1 MTEQQRKKKVGSL
14 RNKAKKAY
22 RTFMDRVDHLDC
34 GIQLAIYMVADASE
48 LAHKFDNYLCEL
60 EKLGEPIK
68 SNWYLIGKPQEEK
81 N

>member
-1 MTEQQRKKKVGSL
+1 MISRLRKKHDRAATQKKVGSL

-22 RTFMDRVDHLDC
+22 RTFMNRVDHLDC

-60 EKLGEPIK
+60 
-68 SNWYLIGKPQEEK
+68 K